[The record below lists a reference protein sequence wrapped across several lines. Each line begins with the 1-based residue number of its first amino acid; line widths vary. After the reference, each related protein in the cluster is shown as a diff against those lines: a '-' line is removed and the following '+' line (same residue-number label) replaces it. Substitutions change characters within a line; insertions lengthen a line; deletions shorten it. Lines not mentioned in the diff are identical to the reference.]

1 MILEDGAEHQSSLD
15 TALAQ
20 PQAQDLVRKF
30 IGDVSCRSVEDQAD
44 SWVIIRVPPI
54 SVFPLSS
61 PIPVLN
67 VLPSPPSSIL
77 VERTGSREDDQAGA
91 GEVGEEK
98 EAVVFNITTTVTYTQ
113 VIRLLLH
120 FAISLPP

>member
-20 PQAQDLVRKF
+20 PQAQELVRKF
-30 IGDVSCRSVEDQAD
+30 IGDASGRSVQGQAGPYVVILVLPHLCNRD
-44 SWVIIRVPPI
+44 S
-54 SVFPLSS
+54 
-61 PIPVLN
+61 
-67 VLPSPPSSIL
+67 VLPSYFPSSLL
-77 VERTGSREDDQAGA
+77 VERTSSREDDQAGA
-91 GEVGEEK
+91 GEVGEK

>member
-1 MILEDGAEHQSSLD
+1 M
-15 TALAQ
+15 
-20 PQAQDLVRKF
+20 
-30 IGDVSCRSVEDQAD
+30 C
-44 SWVIIRVPPI
+44 
-54 SVFPLSS
+54 
-61 PIPVLN
+61 
-67 VLPSPPSSIL
+67 VLPSCSPSSIL